1 MAVDIGVNSIL
12 NYGVLLLP
20 VIITS
25 FLVLISVFNQNAKG
39 LIFLL
44 NVLVLA
50 VGNLGLQKF
59 FKVARPTDYDE
70 DNCQL
75 LDFNSGHSLP
85 DFNSNF
91 LAFVLAY
98 LCWPMIEKET
108 QPNIPLIIVLF
119 ILNIANI
126 FFRYRNKC
134 SSGIGLGLGSL
145 VGLLYGS
152 LTFLLWYSI
161 DKKLVFIDAMASN
174 KVACSRPSKQTFKC
188 AVYKNG
194 QLVKNL

>member
-1 MAVDIGVNSIL
+1 MAVELGVNSIL

-20 VIITS
+20 VLITS

-59 FKVARPTDYDE
+59 FGATATSGMKTDS
-70 DNCQL
+70 CRL
-75 LDFNSGHSLP
+75 LGFSSGNPLP

-126 FFRYRNKC
+126 FFRYRNNC
-134 SSGIGLGLGSL
+134 SSPVGLGLGSL